1 VSTAKK
7 LSVADL
13 DVKGKRVFVRV
24 DFNVPLDDKLA
35 VTDDRR
41 IRAAL
46 PTIKWLRS
54 HGAVVILASHFGRPK
69 GKVVEDQRLTPCG
82 VRLCDVLGA
91 RVTMLGDCVGPQV
104 ARAVRGGRPGDV
116 YLLENLRFHPG
127 EEAGDEAF
135 AKELAGLCDLY
146 VNDAFG
152 AAHRAHASV
161 SVMTK
166 FVPKAAA
173 GLLMNAEID
182 HLGGVLENP
191 ARPFVLVFGGAKV
204 SDKVPVL
211 KNLLSKVDVAL
222 IGGGMAYTFLASR
235 GIDVGSSRLEA
246 DLVQTAGEILR
257 EAETRGVRVLL
268 PLDHA
273 IAPKIEP
280 GLELRRT
287 DGAAVPAGSM
297 GLDIGPKTAAAYA
310 AEIAKAK
317 TILWNGPM
325 GVFEVPPFDW
335 GTKTIG
341 EAIAA
346 ATDAGARS
354 VVGGGDTAAAAELAG
369 VAGRMTHVSTGG
381 GAALEFLEGIELPG
395 VAALSDVTDESET

>member
-1 VSTAKK
+1 MLAK
-7 LSVADL
+7 LGIADL
-13 DVKGKRVFVRV
+13 AVKGKRVFLRV
-24 DFNVPLDDKLA
+24 DFNVPLDEKLH

-41 IRAAL
+41 IRATV
-46 PTIKWLRS
+46 PTIKWLRE
-54 HGAVVILASHFGRPK
+54 HGAIVLVASHFGRPK
-69 GKVVEDQRLTPCG
+69 GKVVEEQRLTPCG
-82 VRLCDVLGA
+82 KVLSEILGA
-91 RVTMLGDCVGPQV
+91 RVTMLGDCAGPQV
-104 ARAVRGGRPGDV
+104 QRAVKGGRPGDV
-116 YLLENLRFHPG
+116 YLLENLRFHAE
-127 EEAGDEAF
+127 EEAGDETF
-135 AKELAGLCDLY
+135 ARELASLCDLY

-166 FVPKAAA
+166 FVKQAAA
-173 GLLMNAEID
+173 GFLMAAEIE

-191 ARPFVLVFGGAKV
+191 ERPFVLVFGGAKV

-235 GIDVGSSRLEA
+235 GVDVGSSRLEP
-246 DLVQTAGEILR
+246 DLVATAGDILR
-257 EAETRGVRVLL
+257 EAESRGVKVLL

-273 IAPKIEP
+273 VAAKIEP

-287 DGAAVPAGSM
+287 NGVAVPAGLM
-297 GLDIGPKTAAAYA
+297 GLDVGPKTAAAYA

-335 GTKTIG
+335 GTRQMAD
-341 EAIAA
+341 AIAQ
-346 ATDAGARS
+346 ATAAGARS
-354 VVGGGDTAAAAELAG
+354 VVGGGDTAAAAEQFG
-369 VAGRMTHVSTGG
+369 VASKMTHVSTGG
-381 GAALEFLEGIELPG
+381 GAALEFLEGRELPG
-395 VAALSDVTDESET
+395 VAALSPRDDEA